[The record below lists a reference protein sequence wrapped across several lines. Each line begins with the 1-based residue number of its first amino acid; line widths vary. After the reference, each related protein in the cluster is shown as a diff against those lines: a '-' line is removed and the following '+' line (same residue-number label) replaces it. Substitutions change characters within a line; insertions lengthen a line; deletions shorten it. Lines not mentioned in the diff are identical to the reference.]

1 MTKRLV
7 DVDDTLY
14 HDLKV
19 YAAANDTTVRGCMDR
34 AIRGLIYG
42 PSIEGA

>member
-19 YAAANDTTVRGCMDR
+19 YAASNDITVRACMDR

-42 PSIEGA
+42 PPIDGT